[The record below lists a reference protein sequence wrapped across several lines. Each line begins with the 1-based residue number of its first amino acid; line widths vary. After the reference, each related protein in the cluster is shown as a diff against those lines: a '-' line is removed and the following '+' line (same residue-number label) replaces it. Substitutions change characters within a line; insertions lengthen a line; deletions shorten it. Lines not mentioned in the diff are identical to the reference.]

1 LNLSLQQTAG
11 VMQTKTYRAGY
22 LLQML
27 TQKGDSLPNANTVI
41 TLFHSEE
48 PPQIRI
54 LDYFI
59 RIFLS
64 AGLHDD
70 QAPVIFVLMDRLCE
84 KAARKNIPLVINSL
98 IVHR

>member
-1 LNLSLQQTAG
+1 MGLPPNLTAG
-11 VMQTKTYRAGY
+11 VMQTRTYRAGY

-27 TQKGDSLPNANTVI
+27 TEKGDTISSPTPVI

-59 RIFLS
+59 RVFLS
-64 AGLHDD
+64 AGLHDE
-70 QAPVIFVLMDRLCE
+70 QAPIIFVLMDRLCE
-84 KAARKNIPLVINSL
+84 KAAKKNIPLIINSL
-98 IVHR
+98 IAHR